1 MEVEDNYG
9 IWKFIKS
16 FTNGFKTR
24 NR

>member
-1 MEVEDNYG
+1 MEAEDNYG